1 MNIPFH
7 GCATALITPFRG
19 GAVDYPALKRLV
31 DFQIENGVS
40 ALVSCGTTGE
50 APTLYSEE
58 KREIIAYTV
67 KAARGRVP
75 VIAGCGSPSS
85 DFAAQF
91 AKDAKNDGAA
101 AVLCVT
107 PYYNKATDMGVYMHY
122 KTVAEAAE
130 IPLIAYNV
138 PSRTGLSI
146 SNAAYEM
153 LCEIPNFC
161 GVKEASGNAVYTG
174 KIASQFRGRFALWS
188 GCDELTAPIY
198 ALGGSGVISVLSNIL
213 PAEASELCR
222 LCETGSFAEAS
233 KMQLELIPMINALF
247 SEINPIPVKTALHAM
262 GFCTP
267 EMRLPLCRM
276 GDKNEQNL
284 RKLMREFSLI
294 TN

>member
-1 MNIPFH
+1 MDIPFH
-7 GCATALITPFRG
+7 GCATALITPFRS

-31 DFQIENGVS
+31 DFQIDNGVS
-40 ALVSCGTTGE
+40 ALVACGTTGE
-50 APTLYSEE
+50 APTLSTEE
-58 KREIIAYTV
+58 KREVIAFTV

-75 VIAGCGSPSS
+75 VIAGCGSPST
-85 DFAAQF
+85 DFAAHLAAEAQR
-91 AKDAKNDGAA
+91 DGAD

-122 KTVAEAAE
+122 KTVAEAIR

-138 PSRTGLSI
+138 PARTGLAI
-146 SNAAYEM
+146 SEGAYSL

-161 GVKEASGNAVYTG
+161 GVKEASGNAVYAG
-174 KIASQFRGRFALWS
+174 RISAEYSKRFAVWS

-198 ALGGSGVISVLSNIL
+198 ALGGKGVVSVLSNIL
-213 PAEASELCR
+213 PAETAELCR
-222 LCETGSFAEAS
+222 LCEEGKLPEAADL
-233 KMQLELIPMINALF
+233 QLRLMPMICVLF

-276 GDKNEQNL
+276 GDKNEELL
-284 RKLMREFSLI
+284 RQRLREFSLI
-294 TN
+294 SD

>member
-7 GCATALITPFRG
+7 GCATALITPFRS
-19 GAVDYPALKRLV
+19 GAVDYPALKRLI

-40 ALVSCGTTGE
+40 ALVACGTTGE
-50 APTLYSEE
+50 APTLCSEE

-67 KAARGRVP
+67 RAARGRVP
-75 VIAGCGSPSS
+75 VIAGCGSPST
-85 DFAAQF
+85 DFAAGF
-91 AKDAKNDGAA
+91 ARNAQRDGAS

-122 KTVAEAAE
+122 KAVGDAVD

-146 SNAAYEM
+146 SAEAYSL

-174 KIASQFRGRFALWS
+174 KILAEFKDRFSVWS

-198 ALGGSGVISVLSNIL
+198 SLGGKGVISVISNIL
-213 PAEASELCR
+213 PAEMSKLCR
-222 LCETGSFAEAS
+222 LCEEGYMSEAAEL
-233 KMQLELIPMINALF
+233 QLHLMPMITALF

-276 GDKNEQNL
+276 GNKNEENL
-284 RKLMREFSLI
+284 RRRLREFSLI
-294 TN
+294 SD